1 LEVLNSMESLVID
14 ACRVKTT
21 LSHEKEKVVTDADF
35 LGKAI
40 CAKIFSMCFGSFW
53 TPSKNGGVSGIVQSP
68 AAEPQ
73 RVTDVHILAAFL
85 HRPSRNLKLHRMT
98 KALREREDDEFYKK
112 NRVMIEATIGDW
124 HERAI
129 LKLRV
134 LAENTEEKSVQNLH
148 AGRPSTQEIS
158 DSDLFDDDEEEQM
171 EEQLLSEFDRE
182 IQTYMNLSKEK
193 YVEWRSIQSIPKHN
207 VESNLFRLFWEDH
220 KLLMPTLSKI
230 ALKVTKNC
238 IHTKKP
244 CLRSPD

>member
-1 LEVLNSMESLVID
+1 
-14 ACRVKTT
+14 
-21 LSHEKEKVVTDADF
+21 
-35 LGKAI
+35 
-40 CAKIFSMCFGSFW
+40 
-53 TPSKNGGVSGIVQSP
+53 
-68 AAEPQ
+68 
-73 RVTDVHILAAFL
+73 
-85 HRPSRNLKLHRMT
+85 
-98 KALREREDDEFYKK
+98 
-112 NRVMIEATIGDW
+112 MIEATIRDW

-244 CLRSPD
+244 CLRSPDCRLHQMRRRGSFPVFHIRWARHS